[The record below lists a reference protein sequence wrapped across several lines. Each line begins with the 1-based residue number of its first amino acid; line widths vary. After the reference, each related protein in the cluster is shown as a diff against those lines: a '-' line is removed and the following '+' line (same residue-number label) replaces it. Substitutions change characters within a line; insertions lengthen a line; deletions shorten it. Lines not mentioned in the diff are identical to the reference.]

1 MTLGDTD
8 RSMDT
13 PRDKDEGWDLL
24 NGKTS
29 NIRTRTELT
38 GIILCDDCRFGDVLY
53 RSHIAF
59 SPRRIYVKVGVRRG
73 IWKNAIRSLGQ

>member
-13 PRDKDEGWDLL
+13 SRDKDEGWDLL

-29 NIRTRTELT
+29 HIRTRTELT
-38 GIILCDDCRFGDVLY
+38 GIILCGDCRFGDVLH

-59 SPRRIYVKVGVRRG
+59 SLRRIYAKVRVRCG
-73 IWKNAIRSLGQ
+73 IWKNPIRSLGQ